1 MAHTNNNEESAGL
14 IKLAKVTLWTILII
28 GSVLILKFFGN
39 LIKPLVVALII
50 WYLIRILRNV
60 FYRIRIGRFR
70 LPRWFRTVLSLVII
84 LGILY
89 SIISIIVVNIEQIAA
104 KVEDYEARQDS
115 ILETT
120 AEYLGLENL
129 AEELKDLPSSKELR
143 PYLNGLLN
151 SLTSALG
158 SIFIIIIYLIFILI
172 EEFIFTRKL
181 DIIYKNNEQF
191 DDIKYI
197 INTMNNSIKRY
208 ISVKTFASLLTAV
221 LAYIALLLLG
231 VDFPLLWAFIIFVF
245 NFIPYVGSFIATF
258 LPSVFAV
265 LQFNSLPYFIWVF
278 LSVQF
283 CQTLVANG
291 IEPKIMGRSLNL
303 SPLVVLITLAIWG
316 TIWGVLGMII
326 SVPVTSIL
334 VIVLA
339 QFKETRNIAIL
350 LSETGNIE
358 NMVVP
363 EREPNMTTPAH
374 LQFWKYWKRQVDR
387 SDYS

>member
-1 MAHTNNNEESAGL
+1 MTNNADNTETDGL
-14 IKLAKVTLWTILII
+14 IKLAKVTLWTVLIV

-60 FYRIRIGRFR
+60 FERIRFGRFR
-70 LPRWFRTVLSLVII
+70 LPRWFRTFLSLLII
-84 LGILY
+84 LSVLY
-89 SIISIIVVNIEQIAA
+89 SITSILVVNLQSIITRVEQ
-104 KVEDYEARQDS
+104 YEISQDS
-115 ILETT
+115 VVEKFVQN
-120 AEYLGLENL
+120 LGLDNL
-129 AEELKDLPSSKELR
+129 SDELKDLPSSKELR
-143 PYLNGLLN
+143 PYLSKLAN

-172 EEFIFTRKL
+172 EEIIFTKKM
-181 DIIYKNNEQF
+181 DIIYKRNEKFEDLQ
-191 DDIKYI
+191 YI
-197 INTMNNSIKRY
+197 MKTMNNSIKRY
-208 ISVKTFASLLTAV
+208 ISVKSFASLLTAI
-221 LAYIALLLLG
+221 LAYFALLLLG

-245 NFIPYVGSFIATF
+245 NFIPYVGSFAATF
-258 LPSVFAV
+258 LPSIFSV
-265 LQFNSLPYFIWVF
+265 LQFNSLSHFVWVF
-278 LSVQF
+278 LSIQF
-283 CQTLVANG
+283 CQTLVANV

-316 TIWGVLGMII
+316 TIWGILGMII

-339 QFKETRNIAIL
+339 QFKETRNIAII

-363 EREPNMTTPAH
+363 ERESKVVTPAH
-374 LQFWKYWKRQVDR
+374 LQFWKYLKKE
-387 SDYS
+387 

>member
-1 MAHTNNNEESAGL
+1 
-14 IKLAKVTLWTILII
+14 
-28 GSVLILKFFGN
+28 
-39 LIKPLVVALII
+39 
-50 WYLIRILRNV
+50 
-60 FYRIRIGRFR
+60 
-70 LPRWFRTVLSLVII
+70 VII
-84 LGILY
+84 LVILY
-89 SIISIIVVNIEQIAA
+89 SIISIIVVNIEQIATR
-104 KVEDYEARQDS
+104 VEHYEARQDG
-115 ILETT
+115 IVETVVQ
-120 AEYLGLENL
+120 YLGLEEL
-129 AEELKDLPSSKELR
+129 SDDLKDLPSSKELR
-143 PYLNGLLN
+143 PFLNGLLN

-158 SIFIIIIYLIFILI
+158 STFIIIIYLIFILI

-191 DDIKYI
+191 EDIKYI

-221 LAYIALLLLG
+221 LAYLALLLLG
-231 VDFPLLWAFIIFVF
+231 VEFPLLWAFIIFVF
-245 NFIPYVGSFIATF
+245 NFIPYVGSFVATF

-265 LQFNSLPYFIWVF
+265 LQFNSLTQFIWVF
-278 LSVQF
+278 LSIQF

-303 SPLVVLITLAIWG
+303 SPLVVLITLTFWG

-363 EREPNMTTPAH
+363 ERETKVATPAH
-374 LQFWKYWKRQVDR
+374 LQFWKYWKNK
-387 SDYS
+387 

>member
-1 MAHTNNNEESAGL
+1 MGPTKENLESSGL
-14 IKLAKVTLWTILII
+14 IKLAKVTLWTVLIV
-28 GSVLILKFFGN
+28 GSILILKFFGN

-50 WYLIRILRNV
+50 WYLIRILRNL
-60 FYRIRIGRFR
+60 FYKVRIGRFR
-70 LPRWFRTVLSLVII
+70 LPRWFRTLLSLVII

-89 SIISIIVVNIEQIAA
+89 SIISIIVINIEQIANR
-104 KVEDYEARQDS
+104 VEQYEARQDS
-115 ILETT
+115 ILETIVD
-120 AEYLGLENL
+120 YLGLEEL
-129 AEELKDLPSSKELR
+129 SDELKDLPSSEELR
-143 PYLNGLLN
+143 PFLNGLLN
-151 SLTSALG
+151 SLTSAMG

-172 EEFIFTRKL
+172 EEFIFTRKMDL
-181 DIIYKNNEQF
+181 IYKDNVQYE
-191 DDIKYI
+191 DIKYI

-208 ISVKTFASLLTAV
+208 ISVKSFASLLTAV

-265 LQFNSLPYFIWVF
+265 LQFNSLTHFVWVF

-316 TIWGVLGMII
+316 TIWGVLVMII

-339 QFKETRNIAIL
+339 QFKETRNIAVL

-358 NMVVP
+358 NMVVS
-363 EREPNMTTPAH
+363 ERDEKMNTPAH
-374 LQFWKYWKRQVDR
+374 LQFWKYWKK
-387 SDYS
+387 

>member
-1 MAHTNNNEESAGL
+1 MGPTKENLESSGL
-14 IKLAKVTLWTILII
+14 IKLAKVTLWTVLIV
-28 GSVLILKFFGN
+28 GSILILKFFGN

-50 WYLIRILRNV
+50 WYLIRILRNL
-60 FYRIRIGRFR
+60 FDKIRIGRFR
-70 LPRWFRTVLSLVII
+70 LPRWFRTMLSLVII

-89 SIISIIVVNIEQIAA
+89 SIISIIVINIEQIANR
-104 KVEDYEARQDS
+104 VEQYEARQDS
-115 ILETT
+115 ILETIVD
-120 AEYLGLENL
+120 YLGLEEL
-129 AEELKDLPSSKELR
+129 SDELKDLPSSEELR
-143 PYLNGLLN
+143 PFLNGLLN
-151 SLTSALG
+151 SLTSAMG

-172 EEFIFTRKL
+172 EEFIFTRKMDL
-181 DIIYKNNEQF
+181 IYKDNVQYE
-191 DDIKYI
+191 DIKYI

-208 ISVKTFASLLTAV
+208 ISVKSFASLLTAV

-258 LPSVFAV
+258 LPSLFAV
-265 LQFNSLPYFIWVF
+265 LQFNSLSYFVWVF

-339 QFKETRNIAIL
+339 QFKETRNIAVL

-363 EREPNMTTPAH
+363 ERDEQMNTPAH
-374 LQFWKYWKRQVDR
+374 LQFWKYWKK
-387 SDYS
+387 

>member
-1 MAHTNNNEESAGL
+1 L
-14 IKLAKVTLWTILII
+14 
-28 GSVLILKFFGN
+28 
-39 LIKPLVVALII
+39 
-50 WYLIRILRNV
+50 
-60 FYRIRIGRFR
+60 
-70 LPRWFRTVLSLVII
+70 LSLIII

-89 SIISIIVVNIEQIAA
+89 SIISIIVINIEQIVNQ
-104 KVEDYEARQDS
+104 VEHYEARQDG
-115 ILETT
+115 IVETVVQ
-120 AEYLGLENL
+120 YLGLEEL
-129 AEELKDLPSSKELR
+129 SDDLKDLPSSKELR
-143 PYLNGLLN
+143 PFLNGLLN

-158 SIFIIIIYLIFILI
+158 STFIIIIYLIFILI

-191 DDIKYI
+191 EDIKYI

-208 ISVKTFASLLTAV
+208 ISVKTFASLLTAA
-221 LAYIALLLLG
+221 LSYIALLLLG
-231 VDFPLLWAFIIFVF
+231 VDFPLLWAFIIFIF

-258 LPSVFAV
+258 LPSIFAV
-265 LQFNSLPYFIWVF
+265 LQTNTLSQFVWVF

-283 CQTLVANG
+283 CQTFVANG

-303 SPLVVLITLAIWG
+303 SPLVVLITLTFWG

-339 QFKETRNIAIL
+339 QFKETRNIAIM
-350 LSETGNIE
+350 LSETGNVE

-363 EREPNMTTPAH
+363 ERETQDTTPAH
-374 LQFWKYWKRQVDR
+374 LQFWKYWKNK
-387 SDYS
+387 

>member
-1 MAHTNNNEESAGL
+1 MALINKNEDTPGL
-14 IKLAKVTLWTILII
+14 IKLAKVALWTILIV

-60 FYRIRIGRFR
+60 FYGIRIGRFR

-84 LGILY
+84 LVILY
-89 SIISIIVVNIEQIAA
+89 SIISIIVVNIEQIATR
-104 KVEDYEARQDS
+104 VEQYEARQDG
-115 ILETT
+115 IVETVVQ
-120 AEYLGLENL
+120 YLGLEEL
-129 AEELKDLPSSKELR
+129 SDDLKDLPSSKELR
-143 PYLNGLLN
+143 PFLNGLLN

-158 SIFIIIIYLIFILI
+158 STFIIIIYLIFILS

-191 DDIKYI
+191 EDIKYI

-221 LAYIALLLLG
+221 LAYLALLLLG
-231 VDFPLLWAFIIFVF
+231 VEFPLLWAFIIFVF
-245 NFIPYVGSFIATF
+245 NFIPYVGSFVATF

-265 LQFNSLPYFIWVF
+265 LQFNSLTQFIWVF
-278 LSVQF
+278 LSIQF

-303 SPLVVLITLAIWG
+303 SPLVVLITLTFWG

-363 EREPNMTTPAH
+363 ERETKIATPAH
-374 LQFWKYWKRQVDR
+374 LQFWKYWKNK
-387 SDYS
+387 

>member
-1 MAHTNNNEESAGL
+1 MALLKNSEESASL
-14 IKLAKVTLWTILII
+14 IKLARVTLWTILIV
-28 GSVLILKFFGN
+28 GSILILKFFGN

-50 WYLIRILRNV
+50 WYLIRILRNL
-60 FYRIRIGRFR
+60 FGRIHIGRFW
-70 LPRWFRTVLSLVII
+70 LPRWFRTALSLVII

-89 SIISIIVVNIEQIAA
+89 AIIDILVVNIEQIVNR
-104 KVEDYEARQDS
+104 VENYEERQDS
-115 ILETT
+115 ILETA
-120 AEYLGLENL
+120 AEYLGLDNL
-129 AEELKDLPSSKELR
+129 GDELEDLPSSKELR

-158 SIFIIIIYLIFILI
+158 NIFIIIIYLVFVLI

-181 DIIYKNNEQF
+181 DIIYKNSEQF
-191 DDIKYI
+191 EDIKYI

-221 LAYIALLLLG
+221 LSYFALLLLG
-231 VDFPLLWAFIIFVF
+231 VEFPLLWAFIIFVF

-258 LPSVFAV
+258 LPSAFAV
-265 LQFNSLPYFIWVF
+265 LQFNSLTEFIWVF
-278 LSVQF
+278 LSIQL

-303 SPLVVLITLAIWG
+303 SPLVVLITLTVWG
-316 TIWGVLGMII
+316 TIWGVLGMLI

-339 QFKETRNIAIL
+339 QFKDTRNIAIL

-363 EREPNMTTPAH
+363 EREPKVSTPAH
-374 LQFWKYWKRQVDR
+374 LQFWKTRKNK
-387 SDYS
+387 

>member
-1 MAHTNNNEESAGL
+1 MALINKNEDTPGL
-14 IKLAKVTLWTILII
+14 IKLAKVTLWTILIV

-60 FYRIRIGRFR
+60 FYGIRIGRFR
-70 LPRWFRTVLSLVII
+70 LPRWFRTLLSLVII
-84 LGILY
+84 LVILY
-89 SIISIIVVNIEQIAA
+89 SIISIIVVNIEQIATR
-104 KVEDYEARQDS
+104 VEQYEARQDG
-115 ILETT
+115 IVETVVQ
-120 AEYLGLENL
+120 YLGLEEL
-129 AEELKDLPSSKELR
+129 SDDLKDLPSSKELR
-143 PYLNGLLN
+143 PFLNGLLN

-158 SIFIIIIYLIFILI
+158 STFIIIIYLIFILI

-221 LAYIALLLLG
+221 LAYLALLLLG
-231 VDFPLLWAFIIFVF
+231 VEFPLLWAFIIFVF
-245 NFIPYVGSFIATF
+245 NFIPYVGSFVATF
-258 LPSVFAV
+258 LPSIFAV
-265 LQFNSLPYFIWVF
+265 LQFNSLTQFIWVF
-278 LSVQF
+278 LSIQF
-283 CQTLVANG
+283 CQTFVANG
-291 IEPKIMGRSLNL
+291 VEPKIMGRSLNL
-303 SPLVVLITLAIWG
+303 SPLVVLITLTFWG

-363 EREPNMTTPAH
+363 ERETKVATPAH
-374 LQFWKYWKRQVDR
+374 LQFWKYWKNK
-387 SDYS
+387 

>member
-1 MAHTNNNEESAGL
+1 MAKFNNTEDYTGL
-14 IKLAKVTLWTILII
+14 IKLAKVTLWTILIV

-60 FYRIRIGRFR
+60 FYGIRIGRFR
-70 LPRWFRTVLSLVII
+70 LPRWFRTLLSLIII

-89 SIISIIVVNIEQIAA
+89 SIISIIVLNIEQIVNR
-104 KVEDYEARQDS
+104 VEHYEARQDS

-120 AEYLGLENL
+120 AQYLGLEHL
-129 AEELKDLPSSKELR
+129 SEELKDLPSSKELR

-208 ISVKTFASLLTAV
+208 ISVKSFASLLTAV

-258 LPSVFAV
+258 LPSIFAV
-265 LQFNSLPYFIWVF
+265 LQTNSLSQFVWVF

-303 SPLVVLITLAIWG
+303 SPLVVLITLTVWG

-339 QFKETRNIAIL
+339 QFKETRNIAIM
-350 LSETGNIE
+350 LSETGNVE

-363 EREPNMTTPAH
+363 ERATKDTTPAH
-374 LQFWKYWKRQVDR
+374 LQFWKYWKKD
-387 SDYS
+387 S

>member
-1 MAHTNNNEESAGL
+1 MAIFNNNEDTTGL
-14 IKLAKVTLWTILII
+14 IKLAKVTLWTILIVGAI
-28 GSVLILKFFGN
+28 LILKFFGN

-60 FYRIRIGRFR
+60 FYRVRFGRFR
-70 LPRWFRTVLSLVII
+70 LPRWFRTLLSLVII

-89 SIISIIVVNIEQIAA
+89 SIISIIVLNIEQIVNR
-104 KVEDYEARQDS
+104 VEQYEARQDS

-120 AEYLGLENL
+120 ARYLGLEHL
-129 AEELKDLPSSKELR
+129 SDELKDLPSSKELR

-191 DDIKYI
+191 EDIKYI

-258 LPSVFAV
+258 LPSIFAV
-265 LQFNSLPYFIWVF
+265 LQTNSLSQFVWVF
-278 LSVQF
+278 LSVQL

-339 QFKETRNIAIL
+339 QFKGTRNIAIM
-350 LSETGNIE
+350 LSETGNVE

-363 EREPNMTTPAH
+363 ERETKDTTPAN
-374 LQFWKYWKRQVDR
+374 LQFWKYLKK
-387 SDYS
+387 

>member
-1 MAHTNNNEESAGL
+1 MALINKNEDTPGL
-14 IKLAKVTLWTILII
+14 IKLAKVALWTILIV

-60 FYRIRIGRFR
+60 FYGIRIGRFR

-84 LGILY
+84 LVILY
-89 SIISIIVVNIEQIAA
+89 SIISIIVVNIEQIATR
-104 KVEDYEARQDS
+104 VEHYEARQDG
-115 ILETT
+115 IVETVVQ
-120 AEYLGLENL
+120 YLGLEEL
-129 AEELKDLPSSKELR
+129 SDDLKDLPSSKELR
-143 PYLNGLLN
+143 PFLNGLLN

-158 SIFIIIIYLIFILI
+158 STFIIIIYLIFILI

-191 DDIKYI
+191 EDIKYI

-221 LAYIALLLLG
+221 LAYLALLLLG
-231 VDFPLLWAFIIFVF
+231 VEFPLLWAFIIFVF
-245 NFIPYVGSFIATF
+245 NFIPYVGSFVATF

-265 LQFNSLPYFIWVF
+265 LQFNSLTQFIWVF
-278 LSVQF
+278 LSIQF

-303 SPLVVLITLAIWG
+303 SPLVVLITLTFWG

-363 EREPNMTTPAH
+363 ERETKVATPAH
-374 LQFWKYWKRQVDR
+374 LQFWKYWKNK
-387 SDYS
+387 

>member
-1 MAHTNNNEESAGL
+1 MALINKNEDTPGL
-14 IKLAKVTLWTILII
+14 IKLAKVALWTILIV

-60 FYRIRIGRFR
+60 FYGIRIGRFR

-84 LGILY
+84 LVILY
-89 SIISIIVVNIEQIAA
+89 SIISIIVVNIEQIATR
-104 KVEDYEARQDS
+104 VEHYEARQDG
-115 ILETT
+115 IVETVVQ
-120 AEYLGLENL
+120 YLGLEEL
-129 AEELKDLPSSKELR
+129 SDDLKDLPSSKELR
-143 PYLNGLLN
+143 PFLNGLLN

-158 SIFIIIIYLIFILI
+158 STFIIIIYLIFILI

-191 DDIKYI
+191 EDIKYI

-221 LAYIALLLLG
+221 LAYLALLLLG
-231 VDFPLLWAFIIFVF
+231 VEFPLLWAFIIFVF
-245 NFIPYVGSFIATF
+245 NFIPYVGSFVATF

-265 LQFNSLPYFIWVF
+265 LQFNSLTQFIWVF
-278 LSVQF
+278 LSIQF

-303 SPLVVLITLAIWG
+303 SPLVVLITLTFWG

-363 EREPNMTTPAH
+363 ERETKIATPAH
-374 LQFWKYWKRQVDR
+374 LQFWKYWKNK
-387 SDYS
+387 

>member
-374 LQFWKYWKRQVDR
+374 LQFWKYWKNK
-387 SDYS
+387 

>member
-1 MAHTNNNEESAGL
+1 MGPTKENLESSGL
-14 IKLAKVTLWTILII
+14 IKLAKVTLWTVLIV
-28 GSVLILKFFGN
+28 GSILILKFFGN

-50 WYLIRILRNV
+50 WYLIRILRNL
-60 FYRIRIGRFR
+60 FYKVRIGRFR
-70 LPRWFRTVLSLVII
+70 LPRWFRTLLSLVII

-89 SIISIIVVNIEQIAA
+89 SIISIIVINIEQIANR
-104 KVEDYEARQDS
+104 VEQYEARQDS
-115 ILETT
+115 ILETIVD
-120 AEYLGLENL
+120 YLGLEEL
-129 AEELKDLPSSKELR
+129 SDELKDLPSSEELR
-143 PYLNGLLN
+143 PFLNGLLN
-151 SLTSALG
+151 SLTSAMG

-172 EEFIFTRKL
+172 EEFIFTRKMDL
-181 DIIYKNNEQF
+181 IYKDNVQYE
-191 DDIKYI
+191 DIKYI

-208 ISVKTFASLLTAV
+208 ISVKSFASLLTAV

-265 LQFNSLPYFIWVF
+265 LQFNSLTHFVWVF

-339 QFKETRNIAIL
+339 QFKETRNIAVL

-358 NMVVP
+358 NMVVS
-363 EREPNMTTPAH
+363 ERDEKMNTPAH
-374 LQFWKYWKRQVDR
+374 LQFWKYWKK
-387 SDYS
+387 

>member
-1 MAHTNNNEESAGL
+1 MAITNNNEETAGL
-14 IKLAKVTLWTILII
+14 IKLAKVTLWTVLIV
-28 GSVLILKFFGN
+28 GSILILKFFGN

-89 SIISIIVVNIEQIAA
+89 SIISIIVINIEQIATR
-104 KVEDYEARQDS
+104 VEHYDARQDG
-115 ILETT
+115 IVEKVVQ
-120 AEYLGLENL
+120 YLGLEEL
-129 AEELKDLPSSKELR
+129 SDDLKDIPSSKELR
-143 PYLNGLLN
+143 PFLNGLLN

-158 SIFIIIIYLIFILI
+158 STFIIIIYLIFILI
-172 EEFIFTRKL
+172 EEFIFSRKL

-191 DDIKYI
+191 EDIKYI

-208 ISVKTFASLLTAV
+208 ISVKTFASMLTAV

-231 VDFPLLWAFIIFVF
+231 VEFPLLWAFIIFVF

-265 LQFNSLPYFIWVF
+265 LQFNSLPQFIWVF

-350 LSETGNIE
+350 LSETGNVE

-363 EREPNMTTPAH
+363 VRESNVTTPAH
-374 LQFWKYWKRQVDR
+374 LQFWKYWKNK
-387 SDYS
+387 

>member
-1 MAHTNNNEESAGL
+1 MAKFNNTEDNTGL
-14 IKLAKVTLWTILII
+14 IKLAKVTLWTILIV

-60 FYRIRIGRFR
+60 FYGIRIGRFR
-70 LPRWFRTVLSLVII
+70 LPRWFRTLLSLIII

-89 SIISIIVVNIEQIAA
+89 SIISIIVLNIEQIVNR
-104 KVEDYEARQDS
+104 VEQYEARQDS

-120 AEYLGLENL
+120 AQYLGLAHL
-129 AEELKDLPSSKELR
+129 ADELKDLPSSKELR

-208 ISVKTFASLLTAV
+208 ISVKSFASLLTAV

-258 LPSVFAV
+258 LPSIFAV
-265 LQFNSLPYFIWVF
+265 LQTNSLSQFVWVF

-303 SPLVVLITLAIWG
+303 SPLVVLITLTVWG

-339 QFKETRNIAIL
+339 QFKETRNIAIM
-350 LSETGNIE
+350 LSETGNVE

-363 EREPNMTTPAH
+363 ERATKDTTPAH
-374 LQFWKYWKRQVDR
+374 LQFWKYWKKD
-387 SDYS
+387 S

>member
-1 MAHTNNNEESAGL
+1 MALINKNEDTPGL
-14 IKLAKVTLWTILII
+14 IKLAKVALWTILIV

-60 FYRIRIGRFR
+60 FYGIRIGRFR

-84 LGILY
+84 LVILY
-89 SIISIIVVNIEQIAA
+89 SIISIIVVNIEQIATR
-104 KVEDYEARQDS
+104 VEQYEARQDS

-120 AEYLGLENL
+120 AQYLGLEHL
-129 AEELKDLPSSKELR
+129 SEELKDLPSSKELR

-208 ISVKTFASLLTAV
+208 ISVKSFASLLTAV

-258 LPSVFAV
+258 LPSIFAV
-265 LQFNSLPYFIWVF
+265 LQTNSLSQFVWVF

-303 SPLVVLITLAIWG
+303 SPLVVLITLTVWG

-339 QFKETRNIAIL
+339 QFKETRNIAIM
-350 LSETGNIE
+350 LSETGNVE

-363 EREPNMTTPAH
+363 ERATKDTTPAH
-374 LQFWKYWKRQVDR
+374 LQFWKYWKKD
-387 SDYS
+387 S

>member
-1 MAHTNNNEESAGL
+1 MAIFNNNEDNAGL
-14 IKLAKVTLWTILII
+14 IKLAKVTLWTILIV

-60 FYRIRIGRFR
+60 FYGIRIGRFR
-70 LPRWFRTVLSLVII
+70 LPRWFGTLLSLIII

-89 SIISIIVVNIEQIAA
+89 SIISIIVLNIEQIVNR
-104 KVEDYEARQDS
+104 VEHYEDRQDS
-115 ILETT
+115 ILET
-120 AEYLGLENL
+120 AAQYLGLEHL
-129 AEELKDLPSSKELR
+129 TEELKDLPSSTELR
-143 PYLNGLLN
+143 PYLNKLLN

-158 SIFIIIIYLIFILI
+158 SVFIIIIYLIFILI
-172 EEFIFTRKL
+172 EEFIFTRKV

-191 DDIKYI
+191 EDIKYM

-208 ISVKTFASLLTAV
+208 ISVKSLASFLTAV

-231 VDFPLLWAFIIFVF
+231 VDFPLLWAFIIFIF
-245 NFIPYVGSFIATF
+245 NFIPYVGSFVATF
-258 LPSVFAV
+258 LPSIFAV
-265 LQFNSLPYFIWVF
+265 LQTNSLTQFIWVF

-303 SPLVVLITLAIWG
+303 SPLVVLITLTFWG
-316 TIWGVLGMII
+316 TIWGVLGMNI

-339 QFKETRNIAIL
+339 QFKETRNIAIM

-363 EREPNMTTPAH
+363 ERETKDVTPAH
-374 LQFWKYWKRQVDR
+374 LQFWKYWKKD
-387 SDYS
+387 S

>member
-1 MAHTNNNEESAGL
+1 MALINKNEETTGL
-14 IKLAKVTLWTILII
+14 IKLAKITLWTILIV
-28 GSVLILKFFGN
+28 GSVFILKFFGN

-60 FYRIRIGRFR
+60 FYGIRIGRFR
-70 LPRWFRTVLSLVII
+70 LPRWFRTLLSLIII

-89 SIISIIVVNIEQIAA
+89 SIISIIVINIEQIVNQ
-104 KVEDYEARQDS
+104 VEHYEARQDG
-115 ILETT
+115 IVETVVQ
-120 AEYLGLENL
+120 YLGLEEL
-129 AEELKDLPSSKELR
+129 SDDLKDLPSSKELR
-143 PYLNGLLN
+143 PFLNGLLN

-158 SIFIIIIYLIFILI
+158 STFIIIIYLIFILI

-191 DDIKYI
+191 EDIKYI

-208 ISVKTFASLLTAV
+208 ISVKTFASLLTAA
-221 LAYIALLLLG
+221 LSYIALLLLG
-231 VDFPLLWAFIIFVF
+231 VDFPLLWAFIIFIF

-258 LPSVFAV
+258 LPSIFAV
-265 LQFNSLPYFIWVF
+265 LQTNTLSQFVWVF

-283 CQTLVANG
+283 CQTFVANG

-303 SPLVVLITLAIWG
+303 SPLVVLITLTFWG

-339 QFKETRNIAIL
+339 QFKETRNIAIM
-350 LSETGNIE
+350 LSETGNVE

-363 EREPNMTTPAH
+363 ERETQDTTPAH
-374 LQFWKYWKRQVDR
+374 LQFWKYWKNK
-387 SDYS
+387 

>member
-1 MAHTNNNEESAGL
+1 MAIFNNNEDTTGL
-14 IKLAKVTLWTILII
+14 IKLAKVTLWTILIVGAI
-28 GSVLILKFFGN
+28 LILKFFGN

-60 FYRIRIGRFR
+60 FYRVKFGRFR
-70 LPRWFRTVLSLVII
+70 LPRWFRTLLSLVII

-89 SIISIIVVNIEQIAA
+89 SIISIIVLNIEQIVNR
-104 KVEDYEARQDS
+104 VEQYEARQDS

-120 AEYLGLENL
+120 ARYLGLEHL
-129 AEELKDLPSSKELR
+129 SDELKDLPSSKELR

-191 DDIKYI
+191 EDIKYI

-258 LPSVFAV
+258 LPSIFAV
-265 LQFNSLPYFIWVF
+265 LQTNSLSQFVWVF
-278 LSVQF
+278 LSVQL

-339 QFKETRNIAIL
+339 QFKGTRNIAIM
-350 LSETGNIE
+350 LSETGNVE

-363 EREPNMTTPAH
+363 ERETKDTTPAN
-374 LQFWKYWKRQVDR
+374 LQFWKYLKK
-387 SDYS
+387 